1 MSLDELIQAAND
13 LDEIELERLLQQIVA
28 LRIQRKALPAEA
40 DDRLG
45 RIHLGHIHLGH
56 VHLGHVHQGVPAD
69 LRSAYQALRA
79 KREAETLTEADHEQL
94 IQLSHQIERLGAQR
108 LDALALLA
116 QLRQVALPT
125 LMETLGVEIRAEL
138 TTQEAAELLN
148 VSHSYL
154 LKKIE
159 VGDIPHYREGLDRW
173 INFEDLM
180 DYKQRIDAASS
191 QSLDEMV
198 ALSEEMGLY
207 V

>member
-94 IQLSHQIERLGAQR
+94 IERLGAQR

-125 LMETLGVEIRAEL
+125 LMEALGVEIRAEL

>member
-1 MSLDELIQAAND
+1 MSLDELIQAANE

-45 RIHLGHIHLGH
+45 RIHLGHI
-56 VHLGHVHQGVPAD
+56 HLGHVHQGVPAD

-94 IQLSHQIERLGAQR
+94 IQLSHQIERLGTQR

-154 LKKIE
+154 LEKIE
-159 VGDIPHYREGLDRW
+159 VGDIPHRREGHDRR

-180 DYKQRIDAASS
+180 DYKQRVEATSS
-191 QSLDEMV
+191 QALDEMV

>member
-45 RIHLGHIHLGH
+45 RIHLGHIH
-56 VHLGHVHQGVPAD
+56 QRVPAD

-125 LMETLGVEIRAEL
+125 LMEALGVEIRAEL